1 LEWASELAQKFCF
14 HMHHNQVEACK
25 EPSSDMEL
33 DILLGV
39 ELVDLSAL
47 GLDQASVDAL
57 ALGLVQVSEER
68 LVSALGWGSV
78 SELVWV

>member
-1 LEWASELAQKFCF
+1 
-14 HMHHNQVEACK
+14 
-25 EPSSDMEL
+25 MEL
-33 DILLGV
+33 DILLDV
-39 ELVDLSAL
+39 ELVDLSAV